1 MNATTN
7 SGNRE
12 DFDHWARLGNYGWSY
27 EDVLPYFKMSEDM
40 LEPIAAKDK
49 SHHGAGGPLGVEHP
63 GFHTRVSDVFMEAAR
78 YLGFEENHD
87 FNAENQMGFGRFHM
101 TTRYGS
107 YRVRVR
113 PNVVL
118 AE

>member
-1 MNATTN
+1 MESQTQVIIRMKASPN

-49 SHHGAGGPLGVEHP
+49 SHHGTGGPLGVEYP
-63 GFHTRVSDVFMEAAR
+63 GFRTRMSDVFMEAAR

-87 FNAENQMGFGRFHM
+87 FNAPFSEGYNQMGFGRFHM
-101 TTRYGS
+101 TTR
-107 YRVRVR
+107 
-113 PNVVL
+113 
-118 AE
+118 